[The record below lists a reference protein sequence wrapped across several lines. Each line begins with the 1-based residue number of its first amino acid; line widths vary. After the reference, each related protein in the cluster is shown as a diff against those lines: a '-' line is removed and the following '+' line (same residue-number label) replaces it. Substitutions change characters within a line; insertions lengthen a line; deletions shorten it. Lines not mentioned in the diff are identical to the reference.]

1 MAFLQNIIFVT
12 YLKNKGVR
20 RICFIVGILLTIIPT
35 CIWYEG
41 LSKNFY
47 NETYE
52 NILKFAEKNKYDT
65 EKQKEVFNK
74 YPVNVRFSNCNLDDF
89 YKWQEFFINGIVY
102 TNKND
107 EKSVVFT
114 ICAIINQNV
123 IESNKLW
130 PEHIIKFRASFPQY
144 NDLSNDKLIEKLD
157 IKYNER
163 CKQLKQYMSQKISI
177 SKANYLYLLKLIWSL
192 FWFYIPFLLSCI
204 VKWIYMGF
212 KEK

>member
-1 MAFLQNIIFVT
+1 M
-12 YLKNKGVR
+12 
-20 RICFIVGILLTIIPT
+20 
-35 CIWYEG
+35 
-41 LSKNFY
+41 
-47 NETYE
+47 
-52 NILKFAEKNKYDT
+52 
-65 EKQKEVFNK
+65 
-74 YPVNVRFSNCNLDDF
+74 
-89 YKWQEFFINGIVY
+89 Y

-123 IESNKLW
+123 IESNELW
-130 PEHIIKFRASFPQY
+130 PEHIIKFRTSFPQY

-163 CKQLKQYMSQKISI
+163 CKQLKQYLSQKISI